1 MTPNSRSMVAC
12 MNIFLLL
19 SMHPIH
25 AMRLNMADA
34 VMTKAEETQELVKE
48 FRRALQEDTQ
58 NITAQEEYIGESWAS
73 CSTRKA
79 DFVRRAEKTKARYE
93 EALEDDKMD
102 VFEAAGVLLKTRLVA
117 KTLSAAEKKGCDWVQ
132 EKNVD
137 RSSLDYLATETTA
150 KSPCFE
156 QTKAALMSAEKK
168 PAAEQGAAMVGAM
181 GIYLSKTCEPAA
193 APVEDPSASHNINNE
208 EQVVEDEVTEG
219 SEQLAE
225 QASIYMKQKFKASS
239 MLEGDALLQA
249 EGFDLVE
256 LTAFT
261 NKDTSSEEVTSALME
276 LTNKLTTGDTFGE
289 VMARV
294 LGFIV
299 MVILWALF
307 CWVLLAIV
315 MLILGVIMCMIKLII
330 VALMRLF
337 KGDAWDLDYGGCV
350 GWWIGAL
357 GRESGGSDIGI
368 SMCAVSAIC
377 GVAGHR

>member
-1 MTPNSRSMVAC
+1 

-25 AMRLNMADA
+25 AMRVNMVDE

-48 FRRALQEDTQ
+48 FRRVLQEDTQ

-73 CSTRKA
+73 CKQREK
-79 DFVRRAEKTKARYE
+79 DFVRRAGKTKARYT

-102 VFEAAGVLLKTRLVA
+102 VFEAAGVILKTRLVA
-117 KTLSAAEKKGCDWVQ
+117 KTLSAAEKKGCGWVK

-137 RSSLDYLATETTA
+137 RSGLDFLATETTA

-156 QTKAALMSAEKK
+156 QTKAALMSAQTK

-181 GIYLSKTCEPAA
+181 RIYLSKTCEPAPV
-193 APVEDPSASHNINNE
+193 PVEDPSASHDINKE

-225 QASIYMKQKFKASS
+225 QASIYMKKKLEASS

-249 EGFDLVE
+249 EGFDLAE

-261 NKDTSSEEVTSALME
+261 NKDSSSEEVTSALME
-276 LTNKLTTGDTFGE
+276 LTNKLSTGDGFGDII
-289 VMARV
+289 AQI

-307 CWVLLAIV
+307 CWVLMAIV

-337 KGDAWDLDYGGCV
+337 KSDAWDLDYGGCV

-357 GRESGGSDIGI
+357 GHNSGGSDIGI
-368 SMCAVSAIC
+368 SICAVSMMT
-377 GVAGHR
+377 GHR